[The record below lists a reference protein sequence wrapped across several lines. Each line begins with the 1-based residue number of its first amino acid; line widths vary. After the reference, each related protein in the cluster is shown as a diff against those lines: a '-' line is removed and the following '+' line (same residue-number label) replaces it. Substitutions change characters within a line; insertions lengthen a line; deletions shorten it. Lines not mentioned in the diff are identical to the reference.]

1 MLYLISF
8 HCLHIFYQWSN
19 LTSELMCHWLFKEYC
34 ESDVDSEKIRDS
46 TLNEGPSPHAI
57 ALRHLTSLPFIQL
70 VPIQHQQ
77 ID

>member
-1 MLYLISF
+1 
-8 HCLHIFYQWSN
+8 
-19 LTSELMCHWLFKEYC
+19 MCHWLFKEYC
-34 ESDVDSEKIRDS
+34 ESDVDSEKIRES